1 MLSREVSLPIRSLS
15 LRLENCN
22 GIDINDINRFVNT
35 TLKRGGIQTLEL
47 IMDFSSWNKNH
58 LSNKLSPNVFN
69 CKTLTVL
76 KLKNLCLIIDLPHQ
90 VHIPLLK
97 ILHMHGVMFKDYYK
111 EIIKLLLGC
120 PILEELELQTYTRLT
135 PPVNLVSILPCISP
149 NVFNYKTLTV
159 LKLKYLRLIDLRP
172 HQVHIPLLKI
182 LHMHVVMFQDYQQ
195 INKFLLGCPILEE
208 LELQTYTL
216 LTPPR
221 VNLPSGGSIRYMP
234 NLVRAAIFNN
244 VYIPFFL
251 FSGARILRTKLML
264 HMDVRVPTFHNLIQM
279 ELFFCS
285 LKGKT
290 WDKKWMW
297 MLEMLQHSP
306 NLQHLTLHQK
316 IEDGIDEN
324 NWQDPQ
330 TIPKCLSSQLRTC
343 LLRGWRGR
351 KCELQFA
358 EYVMKNSKVLL
369 TMTIHSACSIDIYS
383 KFKMLQ
389 KLSVC
394 PRGCELIFD

>member
-35 TLKRGGIQTLEL
+35 ALKRGGVQTLEL
-47 IMDFSSWNKNH
+47 IMAWNKDH

-76 KLKNLCLIIDLPHQ
+76 KLKNLCLIIDLLPHQ

-149 NVFNYKTLTV
+149 NVFNCKTLTV

-216 LTPPR
+216 LTPPP

-244 VYIPFFL
+244 AYIPFFL
-251 FSGARILRTKLML
+251 FSGARILGTKL
-264 HMDVRVPTFHNLIQM
+264 VRFYFI
-279 ELFFCS
+279 LF
-285 LKGKT
+285 L
-290 WDKKWMW
+290 
-297 MLEMLQHSP
+297 
-306 NLQHLTLHQK
+306 
-316 IEDGIDEN
+316 
-324 NWQDPQ
+324 
-330 TIPKCLSSQLRTC
+330 
-343 LLRGWRGR
+343 
-351 KCELQFA
+351 
-358 EYVMKNSKVLL
+358 Y
-369 TMTIHSACSIDIYS
+369 
-383 KFKMLQ
+383 
-389 KLSVC
+389 
-394 PRGCELIFD
+394 